1 MSTVHTSTRERG
13 PVRHFVMP
21 VTLCGRLHARR
32 FTIARRAVQLAVLL
46 LFYGTLHW
54 GWKLL
59 GEPLLVGNLSAA
71 EMAGAVPLADPFAV
85 LQALAA
91 RSPMA
96 VEALLGAGITVVT
109 YALLGGRV
117 FCGWVCPMNAV
128 TDGAAWVRD
137 KLGLASTRDLVAI
150 PTRTRYVILLLA
162 LAVSALA
169 GLAAFE
175 AYSPIAMLH
184 RELIYGAGLGLSAA
198 LGIFLLDMLV
208 LRRGWCGYLCPL
220 GAFWALVGSIPRLGQ
235 VKVAFDDS
243 TCTHCGD
250 CVKACPEPR
259 VLHFA
264 EIARHARVTSG
275 ECTRCGR
282 CVAVC
287 PESSLKFA
295 LRARFHPVQA
305 QAVASAPPASGG
317 NP

>member
-1 MSTVHTSTRERG
+1 
-13 PVRHFVMP
+13 
-21 VTLCGRLHARR
+21 
-32 FTIARRAVQLAVLL
+32 
-46 LFYGTLHW
+46 
-54 GWKLL
+54 
-59 GEPLLVGNLSAA
+59 
-71 EMAGAVPLADPFAV
+71 
-85 LQALAA
+85 
-91 RSPMA
+91 
-96 VEALLGAGITVVT
+96 
-109 YALLGGRV
+109 
-117 FCGWVCPMNAV
+117 MNAV
-128 TDGAAWVRD
+128 TDGAAWVRER
-137 KLGLASTRDLVAI
+137 LGLASTHDLVAV

-175 AYSPIAMLH
+175 AFSPIAMLH

-208 LRRGWCGYLCPL
+208 LRRGWCGHLCPL
-220 GAFWALVGSIPRLGQ
+220 GAFWALVGSVPLLGQ
-235 VKVAFDDS
+235 IKVAFDDG

-264 EIARHARVTSG
+264 DLARHARVTSG
-275 ECTRCGR
+275 ECTSCGR

-295 LRARFHPVQA
+295 LRARIHPVQA

-317 NP
+317 IP